1 MELLIATSNKHKI
14 LEFSRMLNPLGI
26 TLNTPQTAIDVE
38 ENGDTFKENAFLKAE
53 AYYKKYK
60 IPVIADDSGLVIEAL
75 NGEPGIYSARYG
87 GLSSTKEQCKLV
99 LQKMIDKEN
108 RKAKFVC
115 VICYIDENGESHFF
129 KGECNGDIAYQ
140 EKGENGF
147 GYDPIF
153 TVHTT
158 EGQKSY
164 SQISDSQKDE
174 ISHRGIALRMLYQ
187 YFKNERK

>member
-1 MELLIATSNKHKI
+1 MELLIATSNKHKV
-14 LEFSRMLNPLGI
+14 LEFSRMLNPIGI
-26 TLNTPQTAIDVE
+26 SLNIPQTAIDVE
-38 ENGDTFKENAFLKAE
+38 ENGDTFEKNAFLKAD
-53 AYYKKYK
+53 AYYKLFKK
-60 IPVIADDSGLVIEAL
+60 PVIADDSGLVIDAL

-87 GLSSTKEQCKLV
+87 GLSSTKQQCNLV
-99 LQKMIDKEN
+99 LEKMSGKEN
-108 RKAKFVC
+108 RSAKFVC
-115 VICYIDENGESHFF
+115 VICYIDEKGESHFF
-129 KGECNGDIAYQ
+129 KGECYGNIAYQ

-153 TVHTT
+153 TVQTK

-174 ISHRGIALRMLYQ
+174 ISHRGIALRMLCK